1 MPTRK
6 VRSIA
11 YTVEKFLPAVA
22 AIGGEKRRMQ
32 RLLADLLDQVAT
44 EHKGEVIAKVVF
56 KGLNDRTHD

>member
-44 EHKGEVIAKVVF
+44 EHKLVKLVPKAA
-56 KGLNDRTHD
+56 